1 MSPPSQETL
10 LLFVAVL
17 LALWLLTRSEQRR
30 ATVPHRRMPMTE
42 DELGR
47 VLFEI
52 GRAEDLD
59 AFRHLYL
66 SGAEARRVL
75 GWQARSYLGNRNKDW
90 LYDEFLEISVRIGSS
105 SHYEGLRVDP
115 RGRAFLRVRTEA
127 AGSYEI
133 PVGVALRVGRIWRL
147 RDPVGDW
154 SPHRRVGA
162 TPTAPPA

>member
-30 ATVPHRRMPMTE
+30 AAVPHRRKPMTE

-47 VLFEI
+47 VLYEI
-52 GRAEDLD
+52 GRAEDLE

-66 SGAEARRVL
+66 SGADAQRVL
-75 GWQARSYLGNRNKDW
+75 GWQAKAYLKDRHKTW
-90 LYDEFLEISVRIGSS
+90 LAEEFLEISVRIGPL
-105 SHYEGLRVDP
+105 SHYEALRVDP
-115 RGRAFLRVRTEA
+115 RGHAFLRVRTDGV
-127 AGSYEI
+127 GSYEI
-133 PVGVALRVGRIWRL
+133 PVGSVLRVGRIWRL

-154 SPHRRVGA
+154 TPYRWVGA
-162 TPTAPPA
+162 SRTAPPP